1 MTIEQQITWTV
12 LPNGIDKD
20 GNAINEGDFQI
31 CVMEI
36 GTGRTLQ
43 ISEGPGAHE
52 NPTWSP
58 DGTKVAWE
66 VTRGSSTQ
74 IAVANADGS
83 AMRIVTSAGN
93 NFSPVWIK
101 TLE

>member
-1 MTIEQQITWTV
+1 MD
-12 LPNGIDKD
+12 L
-20 GNAINEGDFQI
+20 
-31 CVMEI
+31 

-43 ISEGPGAHE
+43 ISEGVGAHE

-58 DGTKVAWE
+58 DGTKIAWE

-83 AMRIVTSAGN
+83 NMRIVTSAGN
-93 NFSPVWIK
+93 NFSPAWIK